1 MTENEP
7 ETPTERLNH
16 LEERMGKLEVRMKRL
31 RKRVGTFEEEILNR
45 IDKIETVLQETNR
58 LLRKLAGEPEPKPD

>member
-1 MTENEP
+1 MSDEKP
-7 ETPTERLNH
+7 ETPTERLND

-58 LLRKLAGEPEPKPD
+58 LLRKLVGEPEPKPD